1 MAKPIKHGN
10 TGYRN
15 GCHCEI
21 CRKAHAKANADYRE
35 RKRLRD
41 AGVIPPADVAA
52 IARPEIETSSAAID
66 WAAEPGA
73 LELIVV
79 AELDKL
85 TGEPPW
91 KQTLDALARYNAR
104 VLDQIPRIERF
115 DLASGIQSRFLN
127 VLDRLNKAGDG
138 AGAVAVD
145 WDAAAAALAAPE

>member
-15 GCHCEI
+15 GCRCET
-21 CRKAHAKANADYRE
+21 CRQAHAKTAADYRE

-41 AGVIPPADVAA
+41 AGVIPPAA
-52 IARPEIETSSAAID
+52 ITARPEIETSSAAID
-66 WAAEPGA
+66 WDAEPGA

-79 AELDKL
+79 AELGKL

-127 VLDRLNKAGDG
+127 VLDRLNKSDGSAGG
-138 AGAVAVD
+138 AGVD
-145 WDAAAAALAAPE
+145 WDAAARELAAPE